1 MAKKLPWGTFSTDDL
16 VIDCE
21 DDIYASFP
29 FLGLVNLLM
38 VKIKELRI
46 GDNAVRGIKDTVNQK
61 LVGLSGSL
69 FYGWDRTSWP
79 VPFFRVDTIEIQ
91 DKEAFDRRHTVKV
104 CRNNQAVEELPGAE
118 YERIRPEN
126 GGIFNDFLDQ
136 SILTMAAMWG
146 NVYGPIA
153 EDTKD
158 YMFETA
164 CIHIIRD
171 EIDRHD
177 EDLLTRSF
185 VRSLLKFMGCYTRY
199 NDNTTVVERIVT
211 KILDSLR
218 DPEAVVGQLTINNNE
233 SDLENFIK
241 NSNDWGNDN
250 TETDTHVFI
259 IITIQDNKSL
269 AQTYA
274 EKLLTRVC
282 KIEKDE
288 PLKTI
293 KVMLY
298 NKENSNNA
306 KKIVAARIKI
316 KEALNNSWYT
326 RRDNVLLPVEQ
337 IVQPVMLDNYRKK
350 LSDLNLEIWNMNQL
364 DDEDEPFEMSFDE
377 RG

>member
-79 VPFFRVDTIEIQ
+79 VPFFRVDTQEIQ

-104 CRNNQAVEELPGAE
+104 CRNNQAVEELPGAA

-185 VRSLLKFMGCYTRY
+185 VRKLLKFMGCYTRY

-241 NSNDWGNDN
+241 NSDDWGNDN

-259 IITIQDNKSL
+259 IITIQDNKIL

-282 KIEKDE
+282 KIEK
-288 PLKTI
+288 
-293 KVMLY
+293 
-298 NKENSNNA
+298 
-306 KKIVAARIKI
+306 
-316 KEALNNSWYT
+316 
-326 RRDNVLLPVEQ
+326 
-337 IVQPVMLDNYRKK
+337 
-350 LSDLNLEIWNMNQL
+350 
-364 DDEDEPFEMSFDE
+364 
-377 RG
+377 